1 MNKYELTAEQISAN
15 WEKFLCIIRDDFDPD
30 RSEVLLEFYK
40 KFEDR
45 FILLPASTMN
55 HYHNCIPGGYI
66 DHILRVRECA
76 IKLHT
81 LWQEMGADVSTYTLK
96 ELIFVALHHDLGKFG
111 TFEHESYRPNPS
123 EWHVKNQ
130 GAIYEINNKM
140 AFMSVPDR
148 GLFLLQSMGIELTE
162 NEWLGI
168 KLHDGLYDDGN
179 EYYFMA
185 QRPETKLRTHLP
197 ILIHH
202 ADHMAAR
209 IEYEKWA
216 NTESPLE
223 KKQPVKFRPQNSTK
237 GRSNG
242 LVGSINKTTFNKFF
256 ED

>member
-1 MNKYELTAEQISAN
+1 
-15 WEKFLCIIRDDFDPD
+15 
-30 RSEVLLEFYK
+30 
-40 KFEDR
+40 
-45 FILLPASTMN
+45 
-55 HYHNCIPGGYI
+55 
-66 DHILRVRECA
+66 
-76 IKLHT
+76 
-81 LWQEMGADVSTYTLK
+81 
-96 ELIFVALHHDLGKFG
+96 
-111 TFEHESYRPNPS
+111 
-123 EWHVKNQ
+123 
-130 GAIYEINNKM
+130 
-140 AFMSVPDR
+140 
-148 GLFLLQSMGIELTE
+148 
-162 NEWLGI
+162 
-168 KLHDGLYDDGN
+168 
-179 EYYFMA
+179 MA